1 MAHVHEY
8 RCRTEWTG
16 TTAVGYETYTR
27 EHRVSVPPVAAGLT
41 LSGDPAFR
49 GDGRLLNPEQLLL
62 VAASSCQ
69 MLSFIAI
76 AARARFDVIAYTD
89 EAEARMPEDDLPVRI
104 TEITLRPRIVVRGPV
119 DEARVRRYV
128 GLAHDECYIA
138 NSVRSEITIE
148 AEIEVV

>member
-16 TTAVGYETYTR
+16 TTAVGYEAYTR
-27 EHRVSVPPVAAGLT
+27 EHRVTVPPAEAGLT

-76 AARARFDVIAYTD
+76 AARARFDVVSYTD

-104 TEITLRPRIVVRGPV
+104 TAITLRPRIVVRGPV

>member
-8 RCRTEWTG
+8 RCRTEWSG
-16 TTAVGYETYTR
+16 TTAVGYDAYTR
-27 EHRVSVPPVAAGLT
+27 EHRVAVPPAEATLA

-69 MLSFIAI
+69 LLSFIAI
-76 AARARFDVIAYTD
+76 AARARFDVVSYTD
-89 EAEARMPEDDLPVRI
+89 EAEARMPEDDPPVRI
-104 TEITLRPRIVVRGPV
+104 TEIVLRPRIVVRGPV

-138 NSVRSEITIE
+138 NSVRSAITIE
-148 AEIEVV
+148 AEIEIV

>member
-1 MAHVHEY
+1 V
-8 RCRTEWTG
+8 T
-16 TTAVGYETYTR
+16 
-27 EHRVSVPPVAAGLT
+27 VPPAEAALT

-76 AARARFDVIAYTD
+76 AARARFDVVSYTD

-104 TEITLRPRIVVRGPV
+104 TAITLRPRIVVRGPV

-148 AEIEVV
+148 AEIEIV

>member
-8 RCRTEWTG
+8 RCRTEWSG
-16 TTAVGYETYTR
+16 TTGVGYESYTR
-27 EHRVSVPPVAAGLT
+27 EHRVSVPPAESGLV

-49 GDGRLLNPEQLLL
+49 GEARLLNPEQLLL

-69 MLSFIAI
+69 LLSFIAI
-76 AARARFDVIAYTD
+76 AARARFDIVSYTD
-89 EAEARMPEDDLPVRI
+89 DAEARMPEDDKPVRI
-104 TEITLRPRIVVRGPV
+104 THITLRPRIVVRGPV

-138 NSVRSEITIE
+138 NSLRSEITIA
-148 AEIEVV
+148 AEIEIL